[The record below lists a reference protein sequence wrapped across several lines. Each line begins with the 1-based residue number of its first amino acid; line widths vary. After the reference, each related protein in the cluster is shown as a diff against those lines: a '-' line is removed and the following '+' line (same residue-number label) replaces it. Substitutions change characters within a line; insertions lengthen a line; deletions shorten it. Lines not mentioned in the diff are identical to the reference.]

1 MQTRSLTPFLL
12 LLGLTSASCYAAEI
26 SDLKTQVS
34 ELTKQLAFQA
44 EQREDLATKL
54 DQLNSYWE
62 NKIREVFSKISC
74 TDSRVADFL
83 AECESGSDVCSPK
96 GGENAL
102 FFLHT
107 QEYATQYLDP
117 VLGAKSMTLI
127 RKGHLGFITEP
138 KKMLPSTRFLIMAQP
153 RAEGEQANKEALEVG
168 RSVLK
173 FIRSENM
180 IDRSHRIL
188 GPKLLPCKI
197 KAEKLSQYVGR
208 LDRVQVGEPT
218 DPKQRVRVWVIKT
231 DC

>member
-1 MQTRSLTPFLL
+1 MQTRSLTRFFL
-12 LLGLTSASCYAAEI
+12 LLGLTSASCYTAEI
-26 SDLKTQVS
+26 IELKTQVS
-34 ELTKQLAFQA
+34 QLTKQLAFQA

-83 AECESGSDVCSPK
+83 AECESGSEVCSPK

-138 KKMLPSTRFLIMAQP
+138 KKMLPSTRFLIMVQP
-153 RAEGEQANKEALEVG
+153 RAESEQANKEALEVG
-168 RSVLK
+168 RSVVK

-188 GPKLLPCKI
+188 GPKLLPCKM